1 MSELDKQLAG
11 SKDDVHLNE
20 ISEMTEEEKKD
31 LRTKVPR
38 EFHDFLDV
46 FDKKAAESRLYP
58 MSQFKLEKIKEYLEE
73 NLRKGFITPS
83 NAPYAS
89 PILFAQ
95 KSNGDLQFYVH
106 YQKLNALTKKDRY
119 PLPLIDETLARM
131 SGFPGS
137 KDLTTFITSMGLYKY
152 RVLPFGLTNG
162 PASYQHYMNNILLP
176 YLNDFVQ
183 AYLDDII
190 IYSKTRKEHTQHV
203 QTVLGK
209 LREAGLQV
217 DIKKSKFFVQETTFL
232 GLVISTE
239 GLKMDPQKIKAIA
252 QWPIPIKLVE
262 VQSFIGF
269 CNFYRR
275 FIKEFSKIAC
285 PLTRLAQNDTPFE
298 WNEACQI
305 AFDTLKKRMT
315 EAPVL
320 RHFDRSRKLYLE
332 ADSSDYVNGGIL
344 LQKDDD
350 GVLHP
355 VAFYSKN
362 LLPAECN
369 YEIYDK
375 ELLVII

>member
-1 MSELDKQLAG
+1 
-11 SKDDVHLNE
+11 
-20 ISEMTEEEKKD
+20 
-31 LRTKVPR
+31 
-38 EFHDFLDV
+38 
-46 FDKKAAESRLYP
+46 
-58 MSQFKLEKIKEYLEE
+58 MSQFKLEKTKEYLEE

-95 KSNGDLQFYVH
+95 KSNGDLQFCID
-106 YQKLNALTKKDRY
+106 YQKLNALTKKDWY
-119 PLPLIDETLARM
+119 LLPLIDETLAQM
-131 SGFPGS
+131 SGCKFITKFDIIAAFNKLHMDPGS

-162 PASYQHYMNNILLP
+162 PASYQHYMNDILLP

-190 IYSKTRKEHTQHV
+190 IYSKTWKEHTQHV

-232 GLVISTE
+232 GLVVSTE
-239 GLKMDPQKIKAIA
+239 GLKMDPQKIEVIA
-252 QWPIPIKLVE
+252 QWPIPMKLVE

-275 FIKEFSKIAC
+275 FIKEFSKIVR
-285 PLTRLAQNDTPFE
+285 PLTRLAQKDTPFE

-320 RHFDRSRKLYLE
+320 RHFDQSRKLYLE

-344 LQKDDD
+344 SQKDDD

-369 YEIYDK
+369 YKIYDK
-375 ELLVII
+375 ELLAII